1 MFYDNLIIEIT
12 TILKFWKKNASVK
25 VMKGSTFKG
34 MEGSISKITF
44 DAKKFIKIIE
54 VQNERIVSIQM
65 GFIAKKI
72 ILIIVYGP

>member
-1 MFYDNLIIEIT
+1 
-12 TILKFWKKNASVK
+12 
-25 VMKGSTFKG
+25 MKGSTFKG

-72 ILIIVYGP
+72 SLIIVYGP